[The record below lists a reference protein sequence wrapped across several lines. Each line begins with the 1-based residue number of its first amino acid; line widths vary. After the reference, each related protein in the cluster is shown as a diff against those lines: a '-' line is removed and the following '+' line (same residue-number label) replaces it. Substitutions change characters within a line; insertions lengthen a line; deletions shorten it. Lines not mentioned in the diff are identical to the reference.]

1 MTKKYTKADLEEM
14 VYLQQENLNAVHD
27 LIGILKY
34 QNNLLEEV
42 NSQLKVEILRFKK
55 ALKGKGFKKRKRK

>member
-42 NSQLKVEILRFKK
+42 NSQLKVEILRF
-55 ALKGKGFKKRKRK
+55 